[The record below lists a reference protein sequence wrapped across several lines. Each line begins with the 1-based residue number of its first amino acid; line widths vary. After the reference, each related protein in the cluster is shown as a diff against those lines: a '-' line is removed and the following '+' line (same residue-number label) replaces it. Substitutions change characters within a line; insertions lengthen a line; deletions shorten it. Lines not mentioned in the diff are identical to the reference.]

1 MNNKCIRCGNDLA
14 PNQNFCN
21 CCGLP
26 VTNMVSNTSINSNTG
41 KLIISREK
49 NFYGC
54 AAKLKVLI
62 NGYCYTLEN
71 GQVLDFNLIPGVY
84 TITWKFWCRR
94 DKSIQINVLAGGY
107 YCVNLNLIIYGVVLS
122 CLISVSLINLCK

>member
-26 VTNMVSNTSINSNTG
+26 VTNMVSNTNINSNSNTG
-41 KLIISREK
+41 KLIVSREK

-94 DKSIQINVLAGGY
+94 NKSIQINVLAGGY
-107 YCVNLNLIIYGVVLS
+107 YCVNFKPDYLWGGFKLS
-122 CLISVSLINLCK
+122 DKCKFN